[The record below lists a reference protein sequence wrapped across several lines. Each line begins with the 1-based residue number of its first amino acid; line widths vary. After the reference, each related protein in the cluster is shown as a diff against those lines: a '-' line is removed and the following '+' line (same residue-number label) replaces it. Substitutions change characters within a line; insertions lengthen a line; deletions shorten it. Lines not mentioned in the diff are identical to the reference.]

1 MKDSDSADQTRSRV
15 WCGEFS
21 LPMQSMGR
29 WHIGPLEL
37 WVQHLAGEW
46 RLAWRSGEE
55 LMQQVAR
62 VELNLPI
69 RSPEADMQVYRFSL
83 RETDRPL
90 RLSPALADRPV
101 VVRPEMPLFI
111 PSGEEVTLF
120 VSTTLWVTVSAGS
133 QSPMLIEMPTLRPSD
148 TWFGPNTR
156 QGELCYAS
164 RTLAHT
170 RIEDIV
176 PRPHRAITPVRIRNH
191 GHEPLLLERL
201 SVPVPLLTLYENK
214 AGEFWTQSV
223 LLERSGRDDQARLQ
237 LGDARLPGGMA
248 LKQIGVPR
256 QIDDDSSVFRALSR
270 FFG

>member
-1 MKDSDSADQTRSRV
+1 VKDSENNKSIQNAV
-15 WCGEFS
+15 WWGEFP
-21 LPMQSMGR
+21 LRFRTMGR

-37 WVQHLAGEW
+37 WIQHLAGEW

-55 LMQQVAR
+55 LMQPVASY
-62 VELNLPI
+62 ELGLPLTQ
-69 RSPEADMQVYRFSL
+69 PESDMQVCRFSL
-83 RETDRPL
+83 HESGKPL
-90 RLSPALADRPV
+90 RLVPTLADRPV
-101 VVRPEMPLFI
+101 VVRPEMPLVI

-120 VSTTLWVTVSAGS
+120 VSTTLWVSVSAG
-133 QSPMLIEMPTLRPSD
+133 QHAPVLVEMPTLRPSD

-170 RIEDIV
+170 RMKDV
-176 PRPHRAITPVRIRNH
+176 VTRPHRAITPVHIRNH
-191 GHEPLLLERL
+191 SHERLLLERL

-223 LLERSGRDDQARLQ
+223 LLERSGRDDQTRLQ
-237 LGDARLPGGMA
+237 LGDSRLPANKAM
-248 LKQIGVPR
+248 KQVGVPR
-256 QIDDDSSVFRALSR
+256 QLDDDNGVFRALSR

>member
-1 MKDSDSADQTRSRV
+1 MKDSENNNSQHPI
-15 WCGEFS
+15 WWGEFT
-21 LPMQSMGR
+21 LPQHTMGR

-46 RLAWRSGEE
+46 RLAWQSGEE
-55 LMQQVAR
+55 LMQPVTS

-69 RSPEADMQVYRFSL
+69 RPLNQDMQVCRFSF
-83 RETDRPL
+83 RETSKPL
-90 RLSPALADRPV
+90 RLLPTLADRAV

-120 VSTTLWVTVSAGS
+120 VSTTLWVSVYAG
-133 QSPMLIEMPTLRPSD
+133 QHSPMLVEMPTLRPSD

-170 RIEDIV
+170 QVEDV
-176 PRPHRAITPVRIRNH
+176 TPRPHRAITPVQIRNH
-191 GHEPLLLERL
+191 AHEPLRLERL
-201 SVPVPLLTLYENK
+201 SVPVPLLTLYQNQV
-214 AGEFWTQSV
+214 GDFWTQPV
-223 LLERSGRDDQARLQ
+223 LLERSGRDGQARLQ
-237 LGDARLPGGMA
+237 LGNARLPDGMNA
-248 LKQIGVPR
+248 RQIGVPR
-256 QIDDDSSVFRALSR
+256 QLDDEVSMFRALSR